1 MNFLNSVGDFKKFS
15 PFFTSIFNFATLLL
29 RKLSASIV
37 LGKEE
42 KNMTFTYRYRK
53 QILIGICLFL
63 VLSVLGLSLLFQKND
78 TKKTSED
85 IVLNTEEEEI
95 EVKKPEEEE
104 QITYYQVDIKGEI
117 NNPGI
122 YEVKEGSRVI
132 DVIRLAGDLTS
143 NADTSVLNL
152 SKKVKD
158 EMVIIVYSYDEVAN
172 FTETKEKEK
181 IEQEACIKQSELI
194 NGACIDDSSLTNQEE
209 NSEPS
214 TKISL
219 NNATLEELMTL
230 NGIGESK
237 AKAIITYRDTVGAF
251 KSIEELKNVDGIG
264 DTLFDQIKENITT

>member
-78 TKKTSED
+78 TKKTSDD

-95 EVKKPEEEE
+95 EVKEPAEEE
-104 QITYYQVDIKGEI
+104 QVAYYQVDIKGEI

-132 DVIRLAGDLTS
+132 DVIRLAGDLTT

-194 NGACIDDSSLTNQEE
+194 NGACIGDSSLTNQEE

-214 TKISL
+214 IKISL

-237 AKAIITYRDTVGAF
+237 AKAIIAYRDTVGAF

-264 DTLFDQIKENITT
+264 DTLFEQIKENITT

>member
-1 MNFLNSVGDFKKFS
+1 MNFLNSLGNLKNCG
-15 PFFTSIFNFATLLL
+15 PFFTAIFNFATLPL

>member
-104 QITYYQVDIKGEI
+104 QVTYYQVDIKGEI

-194 NGACIDDSSLTNQEE
+194 NGACIGDSSLTNQEE

-214 TKISL
+214 IKISL

-237 AKAIITYRDTVGAF
+237 AKAIIAYRDTVGAF

-264 DTLFDQIKENITT
+264 DTLFEQIKENITT

>member
-194 NGACIDDSSLTNQEE
+194 NGACIGDSSLTNQEE

-214 TKISL
+214 IKISL

-237 AKAIITYRDTVGAF
+237 AKAIIAYRDTVGAF

-264 DTLFDQIKENITT
+264 DTLFEQIKENITT